1 MRRNNGLIC
10 CAFGD
15 AANTLDVL
23 WPLGPVS
30 LFLQAKEGLL
40 LAKMLQILSYKS
52 CVEFF
57 FKDTSWIDVLVS

>member
-15 AANTLDVL
+15 AAHTLDVL
-23 WPLGPVS
+23 WALGPVS

-40 LAKMLQILSYKS
+40 LAKMLQIFSTTIMQQ
-52 CVEFF
+52 F
-57 FKDTSWIDVLVS
+57 